1 MSQVINP
8 KQIRKIK
15 TMAGK
20 IFGRDD
26 EAYREMLWGVAK
38 VKSCTE
44 LGGIKID
51 LVIKHLE
58 KCLGQRPVGARD
70 RRLHT
75 KAKIPP
81 PHPSF
86 RKGGSIA
93 EHGAAGLGD
102 QGTLGPGGPGGG

>member
-58 KCLGQRPVGARD
+58 KCLGQRPVGRGIEGCT
-70 RRLHT
+70 RRP
-75 KAKIPP
+75 KSPP
-81 PHPSF
+81 PP
-86 RKGGSIA
+86 
-93 EHGAAGLGD
+93 L
-102 QGTLGPGGPGGG
+102 L